1 MQITLQVR
9 VFITVL
15 SVEQEWMNNK
25 LYISLTT
32 EELIE
37 LLCAVS
43 SRMKENKEALKDHDD
58 VSNILRPIF
67 IRRMSIDSELI
78 KELNRCLTK

>member
-1 MQITLQVR
+1 MT
-9 VFITVL
+9 
-15 SVEQEWMNNK
+15 EK
-25 LYISLTT
+25 LYIELST

-58 VSNILRPIF
+58 VSNILRSIF
-67 IRRMSIDSELI
+67 IRRMSIDSDLI
-78 KELNRCLTK
+78 KELSRCLTK

>member
-1 MQITLQVR
+1 MT
-9 VFITVL
+9 
-15 SVEQEWMNNK
+15 EK
-25 LYISLTT
+25 LYIELST

-43 SRMKENKEALKDHDD
+43 SRMEEDKEALKDHDD
-58 VSNILRPIF
+58 VSNIIRPIF

-78 KELNRCLTK
+78 KELNRCLIK

>member
-1 MQITLQVR
+1 MT
-9 VFITVL
+9 
-15 SVEQEWMNNK
+15 EK
-25 LYISLTT
+25 LYIELST

-78 KELNRCLTK
+78 KELSRCLIK